1 MSRILPRGALPA
13 LVLVSLA
20 AGCAGGDDGTATAPA
35 GTVAIDGVVEPSPTT
50 AATTPATTDPPTT
63 VRRTTTT
70 SSTSS
75 TSSTSTTTSTT
86 TPPMPTSLALELAEI
101 AAPGDGAESPVFEQV
116 ADDTGRL
123 SMDVPADW
131 SERSTSTGRLPDGAA
146 APYVA
151 AAPDMAAF
159 LDGYD
164 APGMTVVVLPGD
176 DDLDAALD
184 SYRFDDDCTAGDVR
198 PYDGARMS
206 GELRVY
212 RDCGGTD
219 TDIVTVV
226 GEPAGN
232 AGTVL
237 LLAQIREHADL
248 VAVDA
253 ALQSMVVRR
262 R

>member
-1 MSRILPRGALPA
+1 
-13 LVLVSLA
+13 
-20 AGCAGGDDGTATAPA
+20 
-35 GTVAIDGVVEPSPTT
+35 
-50 AATTPATTDPPTT
+50 
-63 VRRTTTT
+63 
-70 SSTSS
+70 
-75 TSSTSTTTSTT
+75 
-86 TPPMPTSLALELAEI
+86 MPTSLALELAEI

-151 AAPDMAAF
+151 ASPDMPRF

-164 APGMTVVVLPGD
+164 ASGMTVVVLPGE

-184 SYRFDDDCTAGDVR
+184 SYRFDQDCRPDGVR
-198 PYDGARMS
+198 PYTGARMS
-206 GELRVY
+206 GEFRTY

-219 TDIVTVV
+219 TDILTVV
-226 GEPAGN
+226 GEPASD

-248 VAVDA
+248 LAVDA
-253 ALQSMVVRR
+253 ALESMVVRR

>member
-1 MSRILPRGALPA
+1 MRRILPRGATTA
-13 LVLVSLA
+13 LLLVFLA
-20 AGCAGGDDGTATAPA
+20 AGCADGDGGTVAAPV
-35 GTVAIDGVVEPSPTT
+35 GTVAIGGVVEPSPTT
-50 AATTPATTDPPTT
+50 AATVPATPDPPPTT
-63 VRRTTTT
+63 VRRTTTSSS

-75 TSSTSTTTSTT
+75 TSSTTSST
-86 TPPMPTSLALELAEI
+86 TPPMPTSLALELADI
-101 AAPGDGAESPVFEQV
+101 AAPGGGASHVFQRV

-123 SMDVPADW
+123 SMDVPVDW
-131 SERSTSTGRLPDGAA
+131 AERSTNTGRLPDGAA

-151 AAPDMAAF
+151 ASPDMARF

-164 APGMTVVVLPGD
+164 AAGMTVVVLPGD

-198 PYDGARMS
+198 AYDGERMS

-237 LLAQIREHADL
+237 LLAQVREHTDL
-248 VAVDA
+248 LAVDA